1 MKFIPISD
9 ELLKKNFGLKDL
21 KNFELDLDFLL
32 FLNYSSLSNK
42 LECLS
47 PKNIFASIA

>member
-9 ELLKKNFGLKDL
+9 ELLKKIFGLKDL
-21 KNFELDLDFLL
+21 KDFDLDLDFLL
-32 FLNYSSLSNK
+32 FLNYSSFCNK

-47 PKNIFASIA
+47 VKNIFASKA